1 MFESLEA
8 FLIKQYPLP
17 QTMMDA
23 VMLTGANKNCEEDV
37 DKFPLT
43 LSRAAQA
50 TDMEILVPQVTE
62 YQQML
67 IDLPIAVS
75 SILPLAEQLDSTSL
89 FIGEINVLAYIAGF
103 IIRKLE
109 PKICYKCSMKI
120 QAPSSPGIESAFDEN
135 VGMIFINMKCYHQC
149 QDGLK
154 NSWKF

>member
-1 MFESLEA
+1 MCVSLSRMFESLEA

-75 SILPLAEQLDSTSL
+75 SILPLAEQLDSTSIS
-89 FIGEINVLAYIAGF
+89 IGEINVLAFFAGF
-103 IIRKLE
+103 INRKFVGAKNMLQMQYE
-109 PKICYKCSMKI
+109 N
-120 QAPSSPGIESAFDEN
+120 SSTLIPR
-135 VGMIFINMKCYHQC
+135 Y
-149 QDGLK
+149 
-154 NSWKF
+154 